1 MFGYLLSNLIY
12 NLIGSFHSEENINII
27 ELGAGNGTLA
37 YDIKKSLNTLGCKN
51 FSYEPIDKLSSNSV
65 EKIYTHNEKKIEKA
79 NGIIISNELFDALP
93 HHLYEIKNNEVYEKY
108 VIYKNNK
115 YEEILDKPSDS
126 CISKRIKKIDK
137 PFDNVVGEV
146 YCSENTIF
154 DSFIDYLNKGYIL
167 TIDYG
172 LNEKD
177 LFYNGKKNSNVS
189 VINDHNFYENYFHK
203 PGFSDITFQVDIN
216 ELLDNFK
223 KINYGLSYLGNQR
236 EFLFNLGIGE
246 ILGKLSSMDKPP
258 EEINYNR
265 YAINQLIKPN
275 GMGSY
280 FVTLHSNF
288 DTNFKFSEIKLN
300 ENLLDNIPLIED
312 YPQRFE
318 LPGVYKKNNIIR
330 EGWK

>member
-1 MFGYLLSNLIY
+1 M
-12 NLIGSFHSEENINII
+12 
-27 ELGAGNGTLA
+27 
-37 YDIKKSLNTLGCKN
+37 
-51 FSYEPIDKLSSNSV
+51 
-65 EKIYTHNEKKIEKA
+65 
-79 NGIIISNELFDALP
+79 
-93 HHLYEIKNNEVYEKY
+93 
-108 VIYKNNK
+108 
-115 YEEILDKPSDS
+115 
-126 CISKRIKKIDK
+126 
-137 PFDNVVGEV
+137 
-146 YCSENTIF
+146 
-154 DSFIDYLNKGYIL
+154 
-167 TIDYG
+167 
-172 LNEKD
+172 
-177 LFYNGKKNSNVS
+177 
-189 VINDHNFYENYFHK
+189 
-203 PGFSDITFQVDIN
+203 
-216 ELLDNFK
+216 
-223 KINYGLSYLGNQR
+223 
-236 EFLFNLGIGE
+236 FNLGIGE